1 VYPKEIEEELDAM
14 DGIVE
19 SAVVGV
25 RDADFGERVIAA
37 VKPADAPPAVEE
49 IIARLKERLAGYKV
63 PKQVHFV
70 DELPR
75 NVMGKVQKNI
85 LRERYGP

>member
-1 VYPKEIEEELDAM
+1 M

-25 RDADFGERVIAA
+25 PDVDFGERVIAA
-37 VKPADAPPAVEE
+37 VKPAGDPPAAEDIV
-49 IIARLKERLAGYKV
+49 ARLKQRLAGYKV

-85 LRERYGP
+85 LRERYGS